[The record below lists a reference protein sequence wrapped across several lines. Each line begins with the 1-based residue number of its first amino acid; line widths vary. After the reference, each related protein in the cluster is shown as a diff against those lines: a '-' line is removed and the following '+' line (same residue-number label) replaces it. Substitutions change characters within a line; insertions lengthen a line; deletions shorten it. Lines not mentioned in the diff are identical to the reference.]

1 MRVLP
6 EKKPKSQDRPSASRP
21 ASRRPELVLLLLL
34 SAQPGPSC
42 LCRGCTR
49 ASTHTCRM
57 IQLHGA
63 PGAAGSLR
71 MMLSPCGW
79 RFFARVCCA
88 VAQPCAAQR
97 RLTLT
102 GVNAFLAR
110 SHLIYLSLFKDYC
123 LSSRLTWHDFVYVTM
138 APWIMWDHLATAVYC
153 RPPFFHSFWA
163 LAPPSRRSPRHYP
176 RRGLW

>member
-102 GVNAFLAR
+102 GVNDFWHVHTSFPCPFL
-110 SHLIYLSLFKDYC
+110 IKDYC

-138 APWIMWDHLATAVYC
+138 APWIMWDHVAIKVY
-153 RPPFFHSFWA
+153 
-163 LAPPSRRSPRHYP
+163 
-176 RRGLW
+176 

>member
-1 MRVLP
+1 MFNAFFPYSFPLCLPPKTLQNIRKILPNTHQTSLPLMSTLRVLP

-34 SAQPGPSC
+34 SAQPVSRQPGPSC

-57 IQLHGA
+57 IQLHGT

-79 RFFARVCCA
+79 RFYFLCTCVL
-88 VAQPCAAQR
+88 P
-97 RLTLT
+97 
-102 GVNAFLAR
+102 GVL
-110 SHLIYLSLFKDYC
+110 C
-123 LSSRLTWHDFVYVTM
+123 GT
-138 APWIMWDHLATAVYC
+138 
-153 RPPFFHSFWA
+153 HS
-163 LAPPSRRSPRHYP
+163 LAPRSGALR
-176 RRGLW
+176 

>member
-57 IQLHGA
+57 IQLHPAWHARTPGA
-63 PGAAGSLR
+63 AAGSLR

-79 RFFARVCCA
+79 RFYFLCTCVLPGVLCGTATLSELALVLCAPWALHALSLYIYRVCETMNGPR
-88 VAQPCAAQR
+88 Q
-97 RLTLT
+97 
-102 GVNAFLAR
+102 AR
-110 SHLIYLSLFKDYC
+110 YRALFFIWVK
-123 LSSRLTWHDFVYVTM
+123 SR
-138 APWIMWDHLATAVYC
+138 
-153 RPPFFHSFWA
+153 
-163 LAPPSRRSPRHYP
+163 
-176 RRGLW
+176 